1 MKERIKQLRKTKK
14 LTQIEFGERI
24 GVKGN
29 TITNYE
35 TGLRNPTDAVIL
47 SICREF
53 NVDEKWLRTGEGE
66 MFLPVT
72 RNEEIARLTKQLLNE
87 ESDSFKNRFVSMLSK
102 LSEDQWVLL
111 ADMAEKL
118 AKEKD

>member
-1 MKERIKQLRKTKK
+1 MKNRIKQIRKDKK
-14 LTQIEFGERI
+14 LTQVEFGEKI

-53 NVDEKWLRTGEGE
+53 HVNEEWLRTGSGEPYKDSTRDEQIAAAIASIQSEGDE
-66 MFLPVT
+66 TFKY
-72 RNEEIARLTKQLLNE
+72 RLISALTQLNE
-87 ESDSFKNRFVSMLSK
+87 SDWEVLSR
-102 LSEDQWVLL
+102 LIDSISS
-111 ADMAEKL
+111 
-118 AKEKD
+118 KE